1 MILANCE
8 GSGMAM
14 DDDGDAADDHV
25 LVRIPPQ
32 DAIVTTSFGCSK
44 VRSMGPYYGPIGLS
58 RDP

>member
-14 DDDGDAADDHV
+14 DDDGDAADEHV
-25 LVRIPPQ
+25 LVRFLPQ

-44 VRSMGPYYGPIGLS
+44 VRSMGP
-58 RDP
+58 